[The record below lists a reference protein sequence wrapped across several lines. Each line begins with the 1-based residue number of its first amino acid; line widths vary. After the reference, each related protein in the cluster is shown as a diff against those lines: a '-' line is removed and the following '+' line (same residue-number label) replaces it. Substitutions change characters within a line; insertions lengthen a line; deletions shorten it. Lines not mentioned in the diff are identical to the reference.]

1 MYDFALFLSIVSSIL
16 FIIFLLIAIFKR
28 KEPAQTITIRGRII
42 TQTVTTAYTNGEDV
56 VTGRTIEQR

>member
-1 MYDFALFLSIVSSIL
+1 MTTLALTLSIISSLLLIVYLLKALFG
-16 FIIFLLIAIFKR
+16 R
-28 KEPAQTITIRGRII
+28 KEPEQTITIRGRII